1 MAPDTEAIEAQPVK
15 PSPQEPGPGPGPEQE
30 PDSSQPSRPSP
41 AVPNAFSSAGHEQ
54 VQPPT
59 TQDQQEQNYDPFT
72 NASPYSPFYRHAT
85 PNLALLSMNT
95 SRPPIHDL
103 ESGISRTH
111 DSGRPHT
118 TQSSRLWEP
127 KRNCCEW
134 WNNMERKKR
143 TACEIAIAILILG
156 GIVGVPLG
164 ITAGVGGGVWKSP
177 YQRGRLGE

>member
-1 MAPDTEAIEAQPVK
+1 MAPDIEAQPVEVSSQD
-15 PSPQEPGPGPGPEQE
+15 PVSEPGPE
-30 PDSSQPSRPSP
+30 SNQPSRPPP
-41 AVPNAFSSAGHEQ
+41 AVPNASSSAGHEQ

-59 TQDQQEQNYDPFT
+59 QTKDQQEQDYDPFT

-95 SRPPIHDL
+95 SRPAVHDL

-127 KRNCCEW
+127 KRSCCEW
-134 WNNMERKKR
+134 WNTMERKKR

-164 ITAGVGGGVWKSP
+164 ITAGVGGGIWKSP